1 MAAAVAA
8 LRCAARRLGGREVQR
23 QQRTYAA
30 GLEGIHGS
38 RAVWPTS
45 SRRSSSSTYSGT
57 ANRSTMHACEKST
70 VGPNDQKNKLLD
82 EIQYKKEELFNMI
95 AKVDNL
101 PSTYRRD
108 NKHLLMYLS
117 EQIQKPNDPKW
128 RFYRRA
134 IRLNRYYQ
142 YGAMLLLG
150 YMATS
155 NEISQIYA
163 TFVH

>member
-1 MAAAVAA
+1 M
-8 LRCAARRLGGREVQR
+8 
-23 QQRTYAA
+23 AA
-30 GLEGIHGS
+30 GLYGPLLLAGL
-38 RAVWPTS
+38 VLL
-45 SRRSSSSTYSGT
+45 GT

-70 VGPNDQKNKLLD
+70 AGPNDQKNKLLD